1 MENNKCTLQEVEALN
16 LLFRHQHRQKKLDKS
31 TQCTEKDL
39 EEDIDSFEQFMTVL
53 LLIIYLALIYY
64 MASSW
69 AQADVQKLGLLY
81 N

>member
-1 MENNKCTLQEVEALN
+1 MENNKCTSQETKALN
-16 LLFRHQHRQKKLDKS
+16 LLFRHQHCRKKLNKT

-69 AQADVQKLGLLY
+69 AHIDVQKLGFLY
-81 N
+81 D

>member
-1 MENNKCTLQEVEALN
+1 MENNKCTPQEVEALN
-16 LLFRHQHRQKKLDKS
+16 LLFRHQHRQKKLDKT

-64 MASSW
+64 MASGW
-69 AQADVQKLGLLY
+69 AHTDVQKQRFLY
-81 N
+81 D

>member
-1 MENNKCTLQEVEALN
+1 MENNKCTPQEVEKLN
-16 LLFRHQHRQKKLDKS
+16 LLFRHHHCQHKLDKT

-69 AQADVQKLGLLY
+69 AHTDVQKLGLLY